1 MSIPKFFW
9 NSDIDSLNLFL
20 AFALNKNKSKS
31 ENKEKAIIADTTR
44 KRISRK
50 SGIVDVNKFF
60 WINIPFAMYKSVFNW
75 ETYLKYQFTKV
86 EKH

>member
-60 WINIPFAMYKSVFNW
+60 WINIPFAMYKSVFN
-75 ETYLKYQFTKV
+75 
-86 EKH
+86 